1 MLWKYKGRIVYRGD
15 QIRNE
20 SNELVLYADT
30 ATTPTALVALN
41 LALFYGSCEYNAISL
56 SDAIQAFLQAPIE
69 EETWI
74 IIPYELW
81 LDEWK
86 KIYPK
91 DTKLVVR
98 LLRSLYGHPLAG
110 KLWQEFLSKKLR
122 QLGGVESELYLSNWL
137 FRRNGHTLLLNTYV
151 DDLTLCSRSHLHVGF
166 WQELRNLVKLDP
178 EVFISE
184 SGSLILGRAHKLVRT
199 ESDAKLYFD
208 MSSYA
213 QQVVT
218 FYCDLCGVSESSLK
232 SVPSPALPESTMS
245 DEEAK
250 QWGVLHHDA
259 AKALMRLLWLSR
271 LSRPDLSFIVCRLA
285 SNVSRWSRWDDRQLH
300 RVICCL
306 KSMWKHLLQPP
317 ACGTCLQRCRLCIL
331 PVVVKVNHRGNA
343 GHQDTRC
350 VLPVAVAEPQT
361 K

>member
-1 MLWKYKGRIVYRGD
+1 M
-15 QIRNE
+15 
-20 SNELVLYADT
+20 LYADT

-41 LALFYGSCEYNAISL
+41 LALFYGSCVPL

-122 QLGGVESELYLSNWL
+122 QLGGVESELYPSNWL
-137 FRRNGHTLLLNTYV
+137 FRRNGHTLLLNIYV
-151 DDLTLCSRSHLHVGF
+151 DDLTLCGRSHLHVGF

-184 SGSLILGRAHKLVRT
+184 SGSLILGRTHKTCSHRKRRQT
-199 ESDAKLYFD
+199 
-208 MSSYA
+208 
-213 QQVVT
+213 
-218 FYCDLCGVSESSLK
+218 
-232 SVPSPALPESTMS
+232 
-245 DEEAK
+245 
-250 QWGVLHHDA
+250 VL
-259 AKALMRLLWLSR
+259 
-271 LSRPDLSFIVCRLA
+271 
-285 SNVSRWSRWDDRQLH
+285 
-300 RVICCL
+300 
-306 KSMWKHLLQPP
+306 
-317 ACGTCLQRCRLCIL
+317 
-331 PVVVKVNHRGNA
+331 
-343 GHQDTRC
+343 
-350 VLPVAVAEPQT
+350 
-361 K
+361 